1 MDKIELEKII
11 EKLEQNVS
19 EENGTFGLYYRDGED
34 ECHIKANKD
43 GFELF
48 AIELLKASK
57 NAESIIENKEKD
69 YIPLGFN
76 SKWLEGE
83 VMIAYI
89 KPILEKRGEMIAD
102 KTHIPT
108 IKDDL
113 LKFGCFAILGIL
125 AISLIIGIYTII
137 TWF

>member
-1 MDKIELEKII
+1 MHKIELENII
-11 EKLEQNVS
+11 EQLEQNVS
-19 EENGTFGLYYRDGED
+19 EKNGTFGLYYREGED

-57 NAESIIENKEKD
+57 NAEEIIENKEKD

-76 SKWLEGE
+76 QKWLQGE

-89 KPILEKRGEMIAD
+89 KPILEKREEIIAD
-102 KTHIPT
+102 KTHIST
-108 IKDDL
+108 IKEDL
-113 LKFGCFAILGIL
+113 LKFGCFAILGVL
-125 AISLIIGIYTII
+125 ALSLIIGIYTII

>member
-1 MDKIELEKII
+1 MDKIELENII

-19 EENGTFGLYYRDGED
+19 EKNGTFGLYYLDGED
-34 ECHIKANKD
+34 ECYIKANKD

-57 NAESIIENKEKD
+57 NAEAIIENKEKD

-76 SKWLEGE
+76 QKWLEGE

-89 KPILEKRGEMIAD
+89 KPILEKREEIIAD

-108 IKDDL
+108 IKEDL

-125 AISLIIGIYTII
+125 ALSLIIGIYTII